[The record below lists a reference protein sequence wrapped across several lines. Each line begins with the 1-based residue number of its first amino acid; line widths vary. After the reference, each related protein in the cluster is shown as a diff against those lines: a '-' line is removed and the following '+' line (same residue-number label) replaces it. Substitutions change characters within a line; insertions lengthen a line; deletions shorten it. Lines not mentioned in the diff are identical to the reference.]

1 MGLFLTI
8 VYLLYMLGTPAAWLP
23 FLAQASALVYL
34 SALACIASLG
44 RLLTGSLFRH
54 TPQVVVFGGFFG
66 LLVCTPLLQR
76 WLGGVFAAFR
86 ELIPYLILL
95 FLVRVNCDAT
105 ARRKIVIFA
114 LLLLMTTLALVGA
127 YNYHAYPNDLENKF
141 IWRHGSSEDT
151 KMADQSDIQMEYRLK
166 AQGILDDP
174 NDFAQIM
181 LVTIALSTV
190 FWGQSKLA
198 SLFLVLVPGSVL
210 LHGIYLTRSRG
221 ALVAIVVTMMVVLRR
236 RLKLWGA
243 ALAGMLI
250 AAGLLIM
257 KFAGGRQI
265 SVSSGADRLELW
277 SEGLY
282 LFKRSFGL
290 GIGIHNYV
298 DQVGQTAHNSILLVA
313 VESGF
318 IGLTLFLTVF
328 VICFTQLQRIIRPVD
343 GSEPDAVLAHEARS
357 FEAALTAYLATS
369 WFLSRAYNP
378 VPYLLV
384 GLVAALAF
392 QAAERSPGV
401 PLLPR
406 WPIVVRN
413 SLVLGP
419 ICLACIYI
427 LVRLRAV

>member
-1 MGLFLTI
+1 MGLLLTI
-8 VYLLYMLGTPAAWLP
+8 AYLLYMLGTPAAWLP

-34 SALACIASLG
+34 SVLASIASVG
-44 RLLTGSLFRH
+44 RMLTGSLFRH
-54 TPQVVVFGGFFG
+54 TPQIVVFSGFFG
-66 LLVCTPLLQR
+66 VLVCTPLLQR
-76 WLGGVFAAFR
+76 WFGGVLAAFR
-86 ELIPYLILL
+86 DLAPYLLL
-95 FLVRVNCDAT
+95 LCLVRVNCDAT
-105 ARRKIVIFA
+105 ARRKILIFA
-114 LLLLMTTLALVGA
+114 LLILMTILALVGA
-127 YNYHAYPNDLENKF
+127 YNYHAYPDDLENKF
-141 IWRHGSSEDT
+141 IWRHSSSEDNGVDE
-151 KMADQSDIQMEYRLK
+151 ASDVNVEYRLK

-174 NDFAQIM
+174 NDFAQLM

-190 FWGQSKLA
+190 FWGQGKLA
-198 SLFLVLVPGSVL
+198 SIFLVLVPGSVL
-210 LHGIYLTRSRG
+210 LYGIYLTHSRG
-221 ALVAIVVTMMVVLRR
+221 ALVAMVVTTIVVLRR

-250 AAGLLIM
+250 GAGLLIM
-257 KFAGGRQI
+257 QFAGGRQI

-282 LFKRSFGL
+282 LFKHSFGL
-290 GIGIHNYV
+290 GIGIHNYA

-318 IGLTLFLTVF
+318 IGLTLFLAVF
-328 VICFTQLQRIIRPVD
+328 VICFTQLQRIVRPVD
-343 GSEPDAVLAHEARS
+343 GSQPDPLLAREARS

-392 QAAERSPGV
+392 QVAERSPGL
-401 PLLPR
+401 PLLPH
-406 WPIVVRN
+406 WPVIVRN
-413 SLVLGP
+413 SLILGP
-419 ICLACIYI
+419 TCLACIYI